1 MEAQGENYRHAQPF
15 YQMYM
20 GEEQDKTL
28 AEIMEEENNYE

>member
-20 GEEQDKTL
+20 GEAQEKSLD
-28 AEIMEEENNYE
+28 EITEEENNYE